1 MKRGN
6 KPHSRSGPSRP
17 PARPAG
23 GSESGELLYGLHTVS
38 EALANPRRRIR
49 RVLATQNALSRI
61 EAALAGRDHKAEV
74 VHPGDLDRLTG
85 PEAVH
90 QGVALFADPLPP
102 PDLDEIGREGTVV
115 VLDQVSDP
123 HNVGAIL
130 RSCAAF
136 GVSALVTT
144 SRHSPAVTGV
154 LAKAASG
161 ALEHVPMVSVTNLAR
176 ALDELKDM
184 GFIVLGLDSEAPDPI
199 EAHAGERPV
208 ALVLG
213 AEGKGL
219 RHLTRQRCTFL
230 VRLDVPGPIR
240 SLNVSNAA
248 ALALYALKG

>member
-1 MKRGN
+1 MSHSRKTHTRQKPSPPAKRG
-6 KPHSRSGPSRP
+6 SDD
-17 PARPAG
+17 
-23 GSESGELLYGLHTVS
+23 GELLYGLHTVS
-38 EALANPRRRIR
+38 EALDNPHRRIR
-49 RVLATQNALSRI
+49 RVLVTRNAASRL
-61 EAALAGRDHKAEV
+61 EAGLAKSGITPEI

-90 QGVALFADPLPP
+90 QGVALVAEPLPQMA
-102 PDLDEIGREGTVV
+102 LDEIGRDGTVV
-115 VLDQVSDP
+115 VLDQLSDP

-136 GVSALVTT
+136 GVAALVTT

-161 ALEHVPMVSVTNLAR
+161 ALEHVPIVTITNLAR

-184 GFIVLGLDSEAPDPI
+184 GFTALGLDSEAPDTI
-199 EAHAGERPV
+199 EAHAAERPV

-219 RHLTRQRCTFL
+219 RHLTRQHCTFL

-248 ALALYALKG
+248 ALALYALRG

>member
-1 MKRGN
+1 MSRN
-6 KPHSRSGPSRP
+6 RKPHSQKPPQPS
-17 PARPAG
+17 ARG
-23 GSESGELLYGLHTVS
+23 RDEGELLYGLHTVA
-38 EALANPRRRIR
+38 EALANPRRRVH
-49 RVLATQNALSRI
+49 RVLVTQNAASRL
-61 EAALAGRDHKAEV
+61 EESLGARGLKAEIM
-74 VHPGDLDRLTG
+74 HPGDLDRLTG

-90 QGVALFADPLPP
+90 QGVVLMAEPLPRP
-102 PDLDEIGREGTVV
+102 ALADIGRDGTIV

-136 GVSALVTT
+136 GVAALITT

-176 ALDELKDM
+176 AIDELKDM
-184 GFIVLGLDSEAPDPI
+184 GFTVLGLDSEAPEPI
-199 EAHAGERPV
+199 EAHSGERPV

-219 RHLTRQRCTFL
+219 RHLTRQHCSFL
-230 VRLDVPGPIR
+230 VRLDLPGPIR

-248 ALALYALKG
+248 ALALYALRGRG